1 MVDFGLHV
9 LIRLPVRF
17 WISALKRIL
26 DGRIFA
32 SDQTG
37 QIRYNELVTSTD
49 EGKLIAQVAQGNEN
63 AFLAVYDRY
72 ASRVHGLT
80 LHILGDDM
88 LAEEATQDTFLK
100 LWSRARDYLVER
112 GPFLPWLLTIA
123 RRVALDRLRLEAR
136 RPLLSTSN
144 DPEDVWQII
153 PELESLTDESRW
165 RSLYFAVQ
173 ALHPDQRQVVELAY
187 YQGMSQ
193 SEIAEVLGWPLG
205 TVKTRLRSALEELRG
220 VWNES

>member
-1 MVDFGLHV
+1 M
-9 LIRLPVRF
+9 RF
-17 WISALKRIL
+17 SLFFSVNSVANDSFLS
-26 DGRIFA
+26 
-32 SDQTG
+32 SDQTS
-37 QIRYNELVTSTD
+37 QIRYNEPVTSTD

-63 AFLAVYDRY
+63 AFLSIYDRY

-80 LHILGDDM
+80 LRILGDDM

-100 LWSRARDYLVER
+100 LWSRARDYLAER

-123 RRVALDRLRLEAR
+123 RRVALDRLRLESR
-136 RPLLSTSN
+136 RPVLSTSN
-144 DPEDVWQII
+144 DPEDAWQII

-173 ALHPDQRQVVELAY
+173 ALHPDQRTVVELAY

-193 SEIAEVLGWPLG
+193 SEIAAVLGWPLG

-220 VWNES
+220 VWNEK